1 MTNYS
6 NNTSNITIRPEKAS
20 DYLEVQHL
28 IKLAFENTTEGEPT
42 EPLLVKRLR
51 QSDAYIPELSLVA
64 ENEKGTLVGHILLSK
79 VKVVSEESTALLLG
93 VAPLSVLPDYQRKGI
108 GSLLMREAHK
118 RASELGYKGAL
129 LIGHKEYYP
138 RFGYKKASLYGIQFP
153 FEAPD
158 DCCMAIELKEGG
170 LQGIHGMVHY
180 PSAFYE

>member
-28 IKLAFENTTEGEPT
+28 IKFAFENTTEGEPT

-79 VKVVSEESTALLLG
+79 VQVVSEENTALLLG
-93 VAPLSVLPDYQRKGI
+93 GAPLSVLPDYQRKGI
-108 GSLLMREAHK
+108 GSLLMCEAHK

-158 DCCMAIELKEGG
+158 NCCMAIELKEGG

-180 PSAFYE
+180 SSAFYE

>member
-1 MTNYS
+1 MRT
-6 NNTSNITIRPEKAS
+6 
-20 DYLEVQHL
+20 
-28 IKLAFENTTEGEPT
+28 F
-42 EPLLVKRLR
+42 
-51 QSDAYIPELSLVA
+51 
-64 ENEKGTLVGHILLSK
+64 IL
-79 VKVVSEESTALLLG
+79 
-93 VAPLSVLPDYQRKGI
+93 PNYQRKGI

-180 PSAFYE
+180 SSAFYE

>member
-28 IKLAFENTTEGEPT
+28 IKFAFENTTEGEPT

-93 VAPLSVLPDYQRKGI
+93 VAPLSVLPDYQREGI

-180 PSAFYE
+180 SSAFYE